1 MVQAKSIKALYDVEG
16 MSQNKFSKLDLLP
29 AMYANDYDQEK
40 VCYIGSYTGAN
51 VGQYDALVDKQ
62 FNAPSWTLPGSRYQI

>member
-40 VCYIGSYTGAN
+40 VCYIGSYTGQMWDN
-51 VGQYDALVDKQ
+51 MMH
-62 FNAPSWTLPGSRYQI
+62 